1 MIIWH
6 IFEFLLLFA
15 INGIMLW
22 FFGGYLNLLIAV
34 MMLLLLLY
42 SIISVHVAIPYLS
55 VEILMPTGYV
65 EKNTPFHVKVQL
77 KNRCVLPFV
86 RARIKLLAGNSFYD
100 SLAEQDVTVSVK
112 PFGVTETILPFRS
125 EFAGY
130 IEIQAIR
137 LTLFDFLSVHPV
149 KKDIAA
155 DGSIGILP
163 KPDWAEDYPLN
174 DFSVGMKE
182 AVESRMT
189 GSDFSD
195 VSQVR
200 EYIPGDSMKDIHW
213 KLSAK
218 RDDLMVKE
226 RLRMSSKK
234 MMVVLSLMPGDA
246 GKTDAALD
254 KLYGLGLYYLKNRVP
269 VSICFY
275 SRRFHEIREETAESK
290 DEWRDAVLRILFSQ
304 AGDGDVETAFR
315 NLYPEQG
322 YLLFD
327 ESGVTESINI

>member
-6 IFEFLLLFA
+6 IFEFFLLFA

-42 SIISVHVAIPYLS
+42 SLISVHVAIPYLS

-130 IEIQAIR
+130 IEIKAIR

-200 EYIPGDSMKDIHW
+200 EYIPGDS
-213 KLSAK
+213 
-218 RDDLMVKE
+218 
-226 RLRMSSKK
+226 
-234 MMVVLSLMPGDA
+234 
-246 GKTDAALD
+246 
-254 KLYGLGLYYLKNRVP
+254 
-269 VSICFY
+269 ICFY
-275 SRRFHEIREETAESK
+275 SRRFHEIREETAENK